1 MFYVKTQFNE
11 ETTLTTEITD
21 ENVFTRCPRCGSEIR
36 SDLVDILADGDG
48 DLFGT
53 TVLCD
58 DCARKLH
65 PELRRE
71 VP

>member
-1 MFYVKTQFNE
+1 MFYVKTQLNE

-21 ENVFTRCPRCGSEIR
+21 ENVFTRCPRCGSEIGI
-36 SDLVDILADGDG
+36 DLADILSDGDG
-48 DLFGT
+48 DLLGT
-53 TVLCD
+53 AVLCNV
-58 DCARKLH
+58 CARKLH

>member
-1 MFYVKTQFNE
+1 MFYVKTQLTE

-21 ENVFTRCPRCGSEIR
+21 ENVFTRCPRCGSEI
-36 SDLVDILADGDG
+36 SVDLADILADGDG

-53 TVLCD
+53 AVLCD

-65 PELRRE
+65 LELRRE